1 MKQVIIKKV
10 TEDNYNQFLCL
21 TEWRRTSVKPRGET
35 KFKLALE
42 DDRIGL
48 FDLVEKDL
56 MHIYMAIIDEEVA
69 GYVSAAVIPKP
80 DKRIGT
86 MFEDELWVPEEYR
99 NNGIAR
105 KLMNKVIESSEEMGL
120 WKTRLYV
127 DVENLAGI
135 NCYESVGMKREE
147 GSCYFYQ
154 K

>member
-1 MKQVIIKKV
+1 MKKIIIKKI
-10 TEDNYNQFLCL
+10 TEENYNQFLYL
-21 TEWRRTSVKPRGET
+21 TEWRRTGVKPTGET
-35 KFKLALE
+35 EFKLALE

-56 MHIYMAIIDEEVA
+56 MHVYMAIVNEEVA

-86 MFEDELWVPEEYR
+86 MFVDELWVPEEFR

-127 DVENLAGI
+127 DVENPAGI
-135 NCYESVGMKREE
+135 KCYESVGMKREE